1 MTTFRRALFR
11 ASRGRAAPRP
21 RAPSAHCGPERG
33 PRPTAPPVATRTQ
46 AAAKM
51 NPANVAR
58 YVLFLLWMK
67 TVNKGNVVCLDEMAI
82 NLADAQRIY
91 GR

>member
-1 MTTFRRALFR
+1 
-11 ASRGRAAPRP
+11 
-21 RAPSAHCGPERG
+21 
-33 PRPTAPPVATRTQ
+33 
-46 AAAKM
+46 M